1 MRLIGLAAILSVSL
15 ILAPGGAS
23 DAQQAGKVWRIG
35 ILSGGSPDSPG
46 RLMALLQ
53 GLREA
58 GLVEGRNA
66 VFEIRYA
73 EGRTERFPA
82 FASEL
87 ARLPV
92 DILVTIS
99 TPAAAAAKQ
108 ATSTIPVV
116 MAAASDPVGA
126 RLVASLAHPG
136 GNITGLSLLAPEL
149 SAKRLDLL
157 TQAVSPLSR
166 VAVLWNL
173 DNEGMALR
181 FRETQAASRLLGVS
195 IQSVGV
201 RNPADFD
208 GAFATITRERPH
220 GLLVMADPVTIGQ
233 RRRTADFAASNRIPA
248 IYEARDFVDVGGLM
262 SYGIDLVEHLR
273 RAASFVDKIVKG
285 AKPADLPIEQ
295 PTKFELV
302 INLKTA
308 KALGLTIPP
317 SVLGRADQ
325 VIE

>member
-1 MRLIGLAAILSVSL
+1 MRRIGLAVVLAVGLT
-15 ILAPGGAS
+15 LAPLGAEGQS
-23 DAQQAGKVWRIG
+23 AGKVYRIG
-35 ILSGGSPDSPG
+35 ILSGASPASQG
-46 RLMALLQ
+46 NLTALLQ

-82 FASEL
+82 FAAEL
-87 ARLPV
+87 VTLPV
-92 DILVTIS
+92 DILVATG
-99 TPAAAAAKQ
+99 TPAAVAAKQ
-108 ATSTIPVV
+108 ATSTIPIV
-116 MAAASDPVGA
+116 MVAASDPVGA
-126 RLVASLAHPG
+126 RLVTSLARPG
-136 GNITGLSLLAPEL
+136 GNLTGLSLLAPEL

-157 TQAVSPLSR
+157 TQAVSPLAR

-181 FRETQAASRLLGVS
+181 FRETQAASRVLGVS
-195 IQSVGV
+195 IQSIGV
-201 RNPADFD
+201 RTPGDFD

-220 GLLVMADPVTIGQ
+220 GLLVMADTVTLGQ
-233 RRRTADFAASNRIPA
+233 RKRTADFAASHRIPT
-248 IYEARDFVDVGGLM
+248 IYEQRDFVDVGGLM
-262 SYGIDLVEHLR
+262 SYGIDIVDHYR
-273 RAASFVDKIVKG
+273 RAASFVDRVLKG
-285 AKPADLPIEQ
+285 TKPADLPIEQ

-308 KALGLTIPP
+308 KALGLTIPQT
-317 SVLGRADQ
+317 LLLRADQ

>member
-1 MRLIGLAAILSVSL
+1 MWLIGLAVILAVGL
-15 ILAPGGAS
+15 ILAPLAA
-23 DAQQAGKVWRIG
+23 DAQQAAKVWRIG
-35 ILSGGSPDSPG
+35 ILSGASPASPG
-46 RLMALLQ
+46 NLTALLQ
-53 GLREA
+53 GFREA

-66 VFEIRYA
+66 VFEIRYS

-87 ARLPV
+87 ASLPV
-92 DILVTIS
+92 DVLVAIG
-99 TPAAAAAKQ
+99 TPGAAAAKQ
-108 ATSTIPVV
+108 ATSTIPIV

-136 GNITGLSLLAPEL
+136 GNVTGLSLLAPEL

-157 TQAVSPLSR
+157 TQTVSPFTR

-181 FRETQAASRLLGVS
+181 FRETQAASRVLGVS

-201 RNPADFD
+201 RTPADFD
-208 GAFATITRERPH
+208 GAFTTITRERPH
-220 GLLVMADPVTIGQ
+220 GLLVMADTVTIGQ

-248 IYEARDFVDVGGLM
+248 IYEQRDFVDVGGLM
-262 SYGIDLVEHLR
+262 SYGIDFVEHYR
-273 RAASFVDKIVKG
+273 RAASFVDKVVKG
-285 AKPADLPIEQ
+285 AKPANLPIEQ

-308 KALGLTIPP
+308 KALGLNIPQ
-317 SVLGRADQ
+317 SVLIRADQ

>member
-1 MRLIGLAAILSVSL
+1 MRLIGLAVVLTL
-15 ILAPGGAS
+15 GLTLAPLAS
-23 DAQQAGKVWRIG
+23 EAQQTGKIWRIG
-35 ILSGGSPDSPG
+35 ILSGASPTSQG
-46 RLMALLQ
+46 NLAALLQ

-66 VFEIRYA
+66 IFEIRYS

-82 FASEL
+82 FAAE
-87 ARLPV
+87 
-92 DILVTIS
+92 LVTLQLDVLVAS
-99 TPAAAAAKQ
+99 GTPAAVAAKQ
-108 ATSTIPVV
+108 ATSTIPIV
-116 MAAASDPVGA
+116 MVAASDPVGA

-149 SAKRLDLL
+149 AAKRLDLL
-157 TQAVSPLSR
+157 TQAVSPLTR

-181 FRETQAASRLLGVS
+181 FRETQAASRVLGVS

-201 RNPADFD
+201 RTPGDFD
-208 GAFATITRERPH
+208 SAFATITRERPQ
-220 GLLVMADPVTIGQ
+220 GLLVMADTVTLGQ
-233 RRRTADFAASNRIPA
+233 RKRTADFAASHRIPA
-248 IYEARDFVDVGGLM
+248 IYEQRDFVDVGGLM
-262 SYGIDLVEHLR
+262 SYGIDIADHYR
-273 RAASFVDKIVKG
+273 RAASFVDRVLKG

-302 INLKTA
+302 INMKTA
-308 KALGLTIPP
+308 KAVGITIPQT
-317 SVLGRADQ
+317 LLMRADE

>member
-1 MRLIGLAAILSVSL
+1 MDRRTFLAMVSGSLLAAP
-15 ILAPGGAS
+15 LAAE
-23 DAQQAGKVWRIG
+23 AQQTVKVWRIG
-35 ILSGGSPDSPG
+35 ILSGASPASQG
-46 RLMALLQ
+46 NLTALLQ

-66 VFEIRYA
+66 IFEIRYS

-82 FASEL
+82 FAAE
-87 ARLPV
+87 
-92 DILVTIS
+92 LVTLQVDLLVATG
-99 TPAAAAAKQ
+99 TPAAVAAKH
-108 ATSTIPVV
+108 ATSTIPIV
-116 MAAASDPVGA
+116 MVAASDPVGA

-157 TQAVSPLSR
+157 TQAVSPLTR

-181 FRETQAASRLLGVS
+181 FRETQTASRVLSVS

-201 RNPADFD
+201 RTPDDFD
-208 GAFATITRERPH
+208 SAFATITRERPQ
-220 GLLVMADPVTIGQ
+220 GLLVMADTVTLGQ
-233 RRRTADFAASNRIPA
+233 RKRTADFAASHRIPA
-248 IYEARDFVDVGGLM
+248 IEQRDFVDVGGLM
-262 SYGIDLVEHLR
+262 SYGIDIADHYR
-273 RAASFVDKIVKG
+273 RAASFVDRVLKG

-302 INLKTA
+302 INLSTA

-317 SVLGRADQ
+317 SLLQRADQ